1 MERDVYL
8 YFNEGN
14 GGDASGDAVVYPASK
29 FLGMTA
35 ASTVACD
42 ISFEA
47 MTGNAADD
55 VVQLANY
62 GTSVSSTPFKSVCEA
77 LANIM
82 NADKGGMQVVKDD
95 DNLIQHDE
103 LIRNIGNITG
113 CTITLDT

>member
-42 ISFEA
+42 LSFEA

-62 GTSVSSTPFKSVCEA
+62 SGGFKAACEGM
-77 LANIM
+77 ANIM
-82 NADKGGMQVVKDD
+82 NASRGGMQVVRDE
-95 DNLIQHDE
+95 DNAIIHDE
-103 LIRNIGNITG
+103 LLRTVGSITG
-113 CTITLDT
+113 CVVTLDT